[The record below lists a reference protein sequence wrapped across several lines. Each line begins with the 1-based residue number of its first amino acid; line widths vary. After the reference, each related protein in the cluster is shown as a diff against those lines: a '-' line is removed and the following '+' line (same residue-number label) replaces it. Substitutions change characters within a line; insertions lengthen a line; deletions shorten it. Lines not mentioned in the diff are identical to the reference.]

1 MRRQSLFLTLLVL
14 TCLLASTAR
23 AEGCPEGEAIAL
35 TAPQKAYYEKFQQLR
50 AALPKPEAGW
60 QYDKNTQEM
69 MAPGYK
75 DYLPAYTCFVNNYY
89 LDVTAG
95 YTRPMND
102 ADTAKEQQVIQG
114 KPDPA
119 KQKKL
124 DDLMAQEQ
132 ALVPQLMAA
141 AQKGDSKAMDALG
154 KQSDALNKQ
163 INQAQIDASSGK
175 MGAMAAVEADRTAS
189 VSIGLDN
196 SDSLDCYGSPKPV
209 QVSGGI
215 AYSCEH
221 PITYSSPG
229 NPLDK
234 PEGRVVL
241 IFGKSTLDKDDDWD
255 RQDINGK
262 HTKDT
267 AVIIRPQ
274 LDQPVTLGVHNLTVV
289 VSADNLARAQALFKQ
304 LNLAALQK
312 MVKQ

>member
-1 MRRQSLFLTLLVL
+1 MRRLALTLI
-14 TCLLASTAR
+14 CLAGLCAASAAQ

-35 TAPQKAYYEKFQQLR
+35 TAPQKAFYEKFQQLR

-60 QYDKNTQEM
+60 QYDTNTQEK

-75 DYLPAYTCFVNNYY
+75 DYMPAHTCFMNGYY

-95 YTRPMND
+95 YTRPMSE

-119 KQKKL
+119 KQKRL
-124 DDLMAQEQ
+124 DDIMAQEQ

-141 AQKGDSKAMDALG
+141 AQKGDTKAMDALN
-154 KQSDALNKQ
+154 KQTDALNKQ
-163 INQAQIDASSGK
+163 MTQAQIDLNSGK
-175 MGAMAAVEADRTAS
+175 QASMDAIEADRSAS
-189 VSIGLDN
+189 VSIGLN
-196 SDSLDCYGSPKPV
+196 NPDSLDCYGAPKPV
-209 QVSGGI
+209 QVTGGT
-215 AYSCEH
+215 AFSCEH

-234 PEGRVVL
+234 PQGRIVL
-241 IFGKSTLDKDDDWD
+241 IFGKSTLENDSDWD

-274 LDQPVTLGVHNLTVV
+274 LDQPVALGVHNLTVV
-289 VSADNLARAQALFKQ
+289 VTADNLARAQSLFKR
-304 LNLAALQK
+304 LDLAALKK
-312 MVKQ
+312 MSQQ